1 MNDITILL
9 IIMALITPALITF
22 IYFVFCKI
30 SKLENDI
37 FYLQIRLMDKD
48 IEDNINL
55 KIRLMSNDIGD
66 DKDVH

>member
-1 MNDITILL
+1 MSDITILL
-9 IIMALITPALITF
+9 IIMVSITPVLISF

-55 KIRLMSNDIGD
+55 KKRLISEDIGE
-66 DKDVH
+66 